1 VEGGGAV
8 KTEWRANPRLVRF
21 SIALVWFY
29 QGLWCK
35 VLGGSVHHLA
45 VISAVPVVGPAAGRI
60 ALVGVGLVEC
70 GLGAWVMAGKR
81 LDWAAVAQT
90 ALLVA
95 MNAAGLIWA
104 WRLIPDPVGMIL
116 QNFVFVLLI
125 WTAVEVDRHVATA

>member
-1 VEGGGAV
+1 L
-8 KTEWRANPRLVRF
+8 KTEWKVNPRLVRF

-35 VLGGSVHHLA
+35 VLVGSAHHLA

-60 ALVGVGLVEC
+60 ALIGVGLVEC

-90 ALLVA
+90 ALLMA

-104 WRLIPDPVGMIL
+104 WRLIPDPLGMIL
-116 QNFVFVLLI
+116 QNFAFVLLI
-125 WTAVEVDRHVATA
+125 WTAAEVDRHVATA